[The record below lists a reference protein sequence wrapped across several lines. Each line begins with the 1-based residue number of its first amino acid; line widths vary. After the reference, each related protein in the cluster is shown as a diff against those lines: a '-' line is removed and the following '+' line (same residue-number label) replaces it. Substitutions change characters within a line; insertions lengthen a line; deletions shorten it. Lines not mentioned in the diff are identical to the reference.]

1 VPTLK
6 CRKPYTVM
14 ILVWVDVT
22 IGVVVSVKVD
32 VNGAAWAVTVVM
44 ATVLIAVLVAT
55 VLVRT
60 TAGATLVQVFWGTGY
75 LLEQN
80 VWAGA

>member
-1 VPTLK
+1 LK

-32 VNGAAWAVTVVM
+32 VNGAA
-44 ATVLIAVLVAT
+44 
-55 VLVRT
+55 
-60 TAGATLVQVFWGTGY
+60 
-75 LLEQN
+75 
-80 VWAGA
+80 